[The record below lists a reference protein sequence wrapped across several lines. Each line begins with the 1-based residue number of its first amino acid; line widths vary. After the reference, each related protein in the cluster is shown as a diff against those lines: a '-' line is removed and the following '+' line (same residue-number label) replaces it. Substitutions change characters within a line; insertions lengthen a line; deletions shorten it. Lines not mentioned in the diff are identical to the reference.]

1 MRIVVDNE
9 PLTAAP
15 GNIAAALS
23 AARLNAE
30 QRGRVVIEALLDGE
44 PLTDAQLSDPS
55 TAPRNSGEMR
65 FTTAE
70 PAELVG
76 STLIGV
82 AETLTDVKQEQQA
95 AAELLTLGKMSE
107 AMDRLHHA
115 LRTWEGVRQA
125 VIDGTKLLGMS
136 VETTRVRT
144 TSGERAMSEQVRL
157 LATSLGEVKRA
168 FGAEDWSGLADVL
181 GYDMQEQADQ
191 WRETLLALAE
201 LIRTTRTLTP
211 GGDSDPSGNP
221 DAPPKA

>member
-9 PLTAAP
+9 SLTANP
-15 GNIAAALS
+15 GSIAEALS
-23 AARLNAE
+23 TARLNAE

-55 TAPRNSGEMR
+55 TAPRSSGEMR
-65 FTTAE
+65 FATAE

-76 STLIGV
+76 STLLGV
-82 AETLTDVKQEQQA
+82 ADTLADVKQEQQA

-125 VIDGTKLLGMS
+125 VIDGTTLMGMS
-136 VETTRVRT
+136 VETTRVKT
-144 TSGERAMSEQVRL
+144 PTGERAMSDQVRA

-168 FGAEDWSGLADVL
+168 FGAEDWSALADAL
-181 GYDMQEQADQ
+181 GYDMQERADQ
-191 WRETLLALAE
+191 WRETLIALAE
-201 LIRTTRTLTP
+201 HIRSARTA
-211 GGDSDPSGNP
+211 SAPSQQIVSSSQSLGSP
-221 DAPPKA
+221 